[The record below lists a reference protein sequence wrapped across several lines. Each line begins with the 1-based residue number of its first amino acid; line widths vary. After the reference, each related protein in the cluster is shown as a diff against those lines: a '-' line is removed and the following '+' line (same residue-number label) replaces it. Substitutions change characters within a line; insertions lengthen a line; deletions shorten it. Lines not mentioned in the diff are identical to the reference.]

1 MSKNYEKVKNY
12 YDKGLWNENR
22 VYHAVGKWITPEEY
36 EQITGKIYPEE
47 EDD

>member
-22 VYHAVGKWITPEEY
+22 VHNAVGKWITPEE
-36 EQITGKIYPEE
+36 EISDKLDSAKSTE
-47 EDD
+47 

>member
-22 VYHAVGKWITPEEY
+22 VDNAEGKWITPEEY
-36 EQITGKIYPEE
+36 EQITGKVYTEE
-47 EDD
+47 EDA

>member
-22 VYHAVGKWITPEEY
+22 VHNAVGKWITPEEY
-36 EQITGKIYPEE
+36 EQITGKVYTEG
-47 EDD
+47 EDT